1 MLFAAI
7 FSLLTIVPIVY
18 MQGLSPISIKALMFL
33 NGVAIAG
40 MVVSFAAVRE
50 HNDSAHGGTS
60 MAFHNMSMAI
70 SGAIMQTVIGW
81 LLDESGLGVIDNGV
95 HIYPASAY
103 EQALTVLP
111 VSCVAALIVGLMI
124 KETHAKPQV

>member
-7 FSLLTIVPIVY
+7 FSSLTIVPIVY

-33 NGVAIAG
+33 DGVAVAG
-40 MVVSFAAVRE
+40 MAGSFAAVQE

-70 SGAIMQTVIGW
+70 SGAIMQAVIGW

-95 HIYPASAY
+95 RIDPDTAY
-103 EQALTVLP
+103 EQALTALP
-111 VSCVAALIVGLMI
+111 VSCVAALVVGLMI

>member
-7 FSLLTIVPIVY
+7 FSFLTIVPIVY

-40 MVVSFAAVRE
+40 MAFSFAAVRE
-50 HNDSAHGGTS
+50 YNDSTHGGTS
-60 MAFHNMSMAI
+60 MVI
-70 SGAIMQTVIGW
+70 SGSIMQTVIGW

-95 HIYPASAY
+95 RIYLATSY
-103 EQALTVLP
+103 E
-111 VSCVAALIVGLMI
+111 
-124 KETHAKPQV
+124 

>member
-7 FSLLTIVPIVY
+7 LSLLTIVPIVY

-33 NGVAIAG
+33 NGVAVAR
-40 MVVSFAAVRE
+40 MAVSFAAVRE

-60 MAFHNMSMAI
+60 MAFYNISMAI

-81 LLDESGLGVIDNGV
+81 SLDESGLSVIDNGV
-95 HIYPASAY
+95 RIYPATAY
-103 EQALTVLP
+103 EQALTALP
-111 VSCVAALIVGLMI
+111 VSCVAALVVGLMI
-124 KETHAKPQV
+124 